1 MKHISRFTRHIFT
14 ILLTAVLSVTSGAA
28 PVKSMQFKRLNT
40 DNSRLSH
47 NFTTSVV
54 RDSIGFVWIGT
65 TNGLNR
71 YDGQNVRPYYRGEL
85 DLPSS
90 AILDLAI
97 DRQGKMW
104 VHTDNGDAVYDR
116 VSDRFIRKGTEI
128 FETKERVYR
137 ERLNYMTRELGFA
150 HRLAGTKPR
159 TIHIDEDG
167 RMWLGT
173 SHGIWIYDSSDG
185 SITRLQED
193 ADDPFSL
200 SDNRINAIFTG
211 NDGEIWIATETG
223 LNFINTFSS
232 KFRKYTSIDGIGMK
246 MSYVNSFANDGRG
259 KLWVSTEKVGLFT
272 YSIKDGTFRHYSN
285 PSLRKKIMGVR
296 WFHDRLWILSEEGF
310 QILNPENG
318 TLKEFTADR
327 TGGRIGGVRDI
338 CNAERCGLI
347 FVATQNGVYTFDE
360 RDGALS
366 GIRTV
371 GDIFVENV
379 NETSAGEVW
388 MSTYSNGAIRYFPE
402 DGRTLKFSHSDDIPG
417 SIPENRIVAS
427 FESRDKSLWFCTF
440 GSGLVRFNPSD
451 ESFTAYN
458 SRTLGKDFLND
469 LCVSVVQDS
478 RDNLWI
484 GTSRGI
490 LRFNPADKSVI
501 SFTRKDGL
509 LNDENNQFSSYIF
522 PNDDIFIGTAD
533 GITIF
538 NANAVYAETMD
549 SRIVLSDFLIGGER
563 VSTAQSGSPLTR
575 NIDLTDDIRLKAS
588 QNSFRFDV
596 AQLNSHQSGSNVE
609 YRLRGFSDRWAGVGE
624 NGRIEFT
631 NIPSGDYVLEL
642 RTLNPSCGN
651 PIQKR
656 VALHI
661 AVPAYASWWALALYF
676 LAAAGLVAGIVM
688 FARKRI
694 MERERE
700 KQEAL
705 KQERDKEMLDEK
717 MMFLSNVVH
726 EIKTPLTL
734 IKSPLNNIRRSHP
747 DDGEMLSDIRII
759 DSTTSYLTS
768 LSNEL
773 LEYIRV
779 ERKGYILEKRRIDL
793 AEKVRG
799 LLFNYSET
807 AAERKIELLSEIPSG
822 PVWVYA
828 DDSSLTKIINNL
840 LTNALKYCSTR
851 IEVRLDRST
860 DANAEGAS
868 GDGASGN
875 DISGEG
881 TVRLSVR
888 NDGEAI
894 SDEWKERI
902 FKPFSRIDGV
912 KKNKVDGIGL
922 GLSLARS
929 LAQMQGGTLKLDNSG
944 ELTEFV
950 LELPGYSDAPAAEDA
965 AVRNAEETE
974 DGFRTAEA
982 LEDCARDG
990 EAGDEEKLQ
999 EEKPAPQRFSIAVT
1013 EDSAELREY
1022 IVSQL
1027 SSEYRVYS
1035 VENGAAALKCLHEH
1049 NIDLLISDIAMPR
1062 MNGVELCRKVR
1073 SDVDIS
1079 HVMIIIISGM
1089 NDMSKKIECMRNG
1102 ANLYIEKPFDIY
1114 YLKVCAANLLDKMN
1128 LTRKTLRNSLSSE
1141 DEGAAS
1147 LSKTDREFLRSVD
1160 EVILQNFSD
1169 AAFNVEN
1176 LKDALNMSKSSLLR
1190 KFNRLL
1196 NTSPNNYIRTKRL
1209 LMASQ
1214 MFDEGADRVSDVCY
1228 SCGFNSTSYF
1238 AKCFLNYFGTTPI
1251 EYMKKK

>member
-1 MKHISRFTRHIFT
+1 MKHTSLFMRHIFA
-14 ILLTAVLSVTSGAA
+14 ILLTTALCIAAVAA
-28 PVKSMQFKRLNT
+28 PPRSIQFKRLNT

-116 VSDRFIRKGTEI
+116 NSDRFIRKGTEI

-137 ERLNYMTRELGFA
+137 ERLNYMMKELGFA
-150 HRLAGTKPR
+150 HRLTGTKPR

-185 SITRLQED
+185 SVTRLQED
-193 ADDPFSL
+193 EDDPFAL
-200 SDNRINAIFTG
+200 SDNRVNAICTG
-211 NDGEIWIATETG
+211 SAGEIWIATETG
-223 LNFINTFSS
+223 LNFTSTFSS
-232 KFRKYTSIDGIGMK
+232 KFRKYTKLDGIGMK
-246 MSYVNSFANDGRG
+246 MSYVNSFANDGKG
-259 KLWVSTEKVGLFT
+259 KLWISTEKVGLFT
-272 YSIKDGTFRHYSN
+272 YSIKDGTFRHYGN
-285 PSLRKKIMGVR
+285 PSLRKKIMGLR

-310 QILNPENG
+310 QILNPG
-318 TLKEFTADR
+318 TGTVKDFKADR
-327 TGGRIGGVRDI
+327 TGSRIAGVRDI
-338 CNAERCGLI
+338 CNAGLCGLI
-347 FVATQNGVYTFDE
+347 FVATENGVYTFDE
-360 RDGALS
+360 KSGALS
-366 GIRTV
+366 KIGTV
-371 GDIFVENV
+371 GDMFVENV
-379 NETSAGEVW
+379 NETSDGEVW
-388 MSTYSNGAIRYFPE
+388 MSTYSNGAMRYFPA
-402 DGRTLKFSHSDDIPG
+402 DGRTLKFSHSDEVPG

-440 GSGLVRFNPSD
+440 GSGIARFDPSCN
-451 ESFTAYN
+451 SFTAYN
-458 SRTLGKDFLND
+458 SRTLGKDFIND

-490 LRFNPADKSVI
+490 LRFAPADKSVI

-509 LNDENNQFSSYIF
+509 LNDENSQFSSYIF
-522 PNDDIFIGTAD
+522 PNDDIFVGTAD

-538 NANAVYAETMD
+538 NANAVYAETMN
-549 SRIVLSDFLIGGER
+549 SRIVLSDFSIGGHR
-563 VSTAQSGSPLTR
+563 MSATQPGSPLSR
-575 NIDLTDDIRLKAS
+575 NIDLTDEIRLKAS

-609 YRLRGFSDRWAGVGE
+609 YRLRGFTDSWAGVVE
-624 NGRIEFT
+624 DGRIEFT
-631 NIPSGDYVLEL
+631 NIPSGDYMFEL
-642 RTLNPSCGN
+642 RTVNPALGS
-651 PIQKR
+651 PVQKS

-661 AVPAYASWWALALYF
+661 ATPAYASWWAVLLYV
-676 LAAAGLVAGIVM
+676 LSGSACVSAVGLYVRRRIL
-688 FARKRI
+688 KREE
-694 MERERE
+694 ER
-700 KQEAL
+700 QETRR
-705 KQERDKEMLDEK
+705 QEQAKELLDEK

-807 AAERKIELLSEIPSG
+807 AAERKIELLSEIPSW
-822 PVWVYA
+822 PLWVYA
-828 DDSSLTKIINNL
+828 DDASITKIINNL
-840 LTNALKYCSTR
+840 LTNALKYCSSR
-851 IEVRLDRST
+851 IEVRLGCSP
-860 DANAEGAS
+860 DAHAEGAS
-868 GDGASGN
+868 GDVTPDN
-875 DISGEG
+875 DISDVG

-888 NDGEAI
+888 NDGETI

-929 LAQMQGGTLKLDNSG
+929 LAQMQEGTLELDNGG
-944 ELTEFV
+944 ELTEFI
-950 LELPGYSDAPAAEDA
+950 LELPGCPAEKA
-965 AVRNAEETE
+965 ETE
-974 DGFRTAEA
+974 DDSQVSDTREN
-982 LEDCARDG
+982 EPKDR
-990 EAGDEEKLQ
+990 EETGYEEEEW
-999 EEKPAPQRFSIAVT
+999 EEKPSPQRFSVAVA
-1013 EDSAELREY
+1013 EDSTELRDY

-1027 SSEYRVYS
+1027 SPEYRVYS

-1049 NIDLLISDIAMPR
+1049 NIDLLISDIAMPE
-1062 MNGVELCRKVR
+1062 MDGIELCRKVR

-1089 NDMSKKIECMRNG
+1089 NDLSKKIECMRNG

-1128 LTRKTLRNSLSSE
+1128 LTRKALRNSLSAE

-1238 AKCFLNYFGTTPI
+1238 AKCFLNYFGITPI
-1251 EYMKKK
+1251 EYMKRRGE

>member
-1 MKHISRFTRHIFT
+1 MKHISLFIRPVFAV
-14 ILLTAVLSVTSGAA
+14 LLTTALCITASAA

-54 RDSIGFVWIGT
+54 KDSLGFVWIGT

-71 YDGQNVRPYYRGEL
+71 YDGKNVRPYYRGEL
-85 DLPSS
+85 ELPSS
-90 AILDLAI
+90 AILDIAI

-116 VSDRFIRKGTEI
+116 ISDRFIRKDTEI

-137 ERLNYMTRELGFA
+137 ERLAYMTKELGFA
-150 HRLAGTKPR
+150 QRLKSTRPR

-185 SITRLQED
+185 SVTRLQED

-200 SDNRINAIFTG
+200 SDNRVNAIFTG

-232 KFRKYTSIDGIGMK
+232 KFRKYTTIDGIGMK
-246 MSYVNSFANDGRG
+246 MSYVNSFANDGKG
-259 KLWVSTEKVGLFT
+259 ALWISTEKVGLFK
-272 YSIKDGTFRHYSN
+272 YSIKDGTFKHYEN
-285 PSLRKKIMGVR
+285 PALRKKIMGVR
-296 WFHDRLWILSEEGF
+296 YFHDRLWVLSEEGF
-310 QILNPENG
+310 QILNTG
-318 TLKEFTADR
+318 TGAVRDFMTDK
-327 TGGRIGGVRDI
+327 TGSRIGGVRDI

-360 RDGALS
+360 KSGALS

-379 NETSAGEVW
+379 TETSEGEVW
-388 MSTYSNGAIRYFPE
+388 MSTYSNGAMRYFPE
-402 DGRTLKFSHSDDIPG
+402 NGSIQKFSHSDEIPG

-440 GSGLVRFNPSD
+440 GSGIVRFDTSD
-451 ESFTAYN
+451 YSFTAYN
-458 SRTLGKDFLND
+458 SRTLGKDFIND
-469 LCVSVVQDS
+469 LCVSVIQDS
-478 RDNLWI
+478 RDNLWV
-484 GTSRGI
+484 GTNRGI
-490 LRFNPADKSVI
+490 LRFNPSDMSAI
-501 SFTRKDGL
+501 SFTRNDGL

-538 NANAVYAETMD
+538 NANAVYAETTD

-563 VSTAQSGSPLTR
+563 VSTTQPGSPLAC
-575 NIDLTDDIRLKAS
+575 NIDLTDKISLGSS
-588 QNSFRFDV
+588 QNNFRFDV
-596 AQLNSHQSGSNVE
+596 AQLNSHQSGSNME
-609 YRLRGFSDRWAGVGE
+609 YRLRGFSDKWTSVGE

-631 NIPSGDYVLEL
+631 NIHSGDYVLEL
-642 RTLNPSCGN
+642 RTLTPSCGN

-661 AVPAYASWWALALYF
+661 AVPAYASWWALTLYF
-676 LAAAGLVAGIVM
+676 LAAAGLVVGIIM

-694 MERERE
+694 MKREQK
-700 KQEAL
+700 KQETL
-705 KQERDKEMLDEK
+705 KQERDKEILNEK

-747 DDGEMLSDIRII
+747 NDGEMLSDIRII
-759 DSTTSYLTS
+759 DNTTSYLTS

-779 ERKGYILEKRRIDL
+779 ERKGYILETQRIDL

-807 AAERKIELLSEIPSG
+807 AADRKIELSSEIPLG

-840 LTNALKYCSTR
+840 LTNALKYCSSR
-851 IEVRLDRST
+851 IEVRLAVSSERQV
-860 DANAEGAS
+860 AEAS
-868 GDGASGN
+868 CNEKSD
-875 DISGEG
+875 ER
-881 TVRLSVR
+881 TVWLSVR

-894 SDEWKERI
+894 SDEWKECI

-929 LAQMQGGTLKLDNSG
+929 LAQMQGGTLELDNSG

-950 LELPGYSDAPAAEDA
+950 LKLPGCSDVSAAENEFQTTA
-965 AVRNAEETE
+965 ARG
-974 DGFRTAEA
+974 DGV
-982 LEDCARDG
+982 RDG
-990 EAGDEEKLQ
+990 KSGDEEDLP
-999 EEKPAPQRFSIAVT
+999 EEKPAPQRFSVAVA
-1013 EDSAELREY
+1013 EDSSELREY

-1027 SSEYRVYS
+1027 SSEYRVFS
-1035 VENGAAALKCLHEH
+1035 IENGTAALKCLHEH
-1049 NIDLLISDIAMPR
+1049 NIDLLISDIAMPE
-1062 MNGVELCRKVR
+1062 MNGIELCRKVR
-1073 SDVDIS
+1073 SYVDIS

-1089 NDMSKKIECMRNG
+1089 NDLSKKIECMQNG

-1128 LTRKTLRNSLSSE
+1128 LTRKTLRNSLSAE

-1209 LMASQ
+1209 LMAAQ

-1238 AKCFLNYFGTTPI
+1238 AKCFLNYFGITPI
-1251 EYMKKK
+1251 EYMKKRGE